1 MKLKLSKG
9 KNNYLHHAKSDFF
22 FYFQVL
28 IKHNSLLSPNNEDEQ
43 SPIHLAAIHGRVDIV
58 EELIKQESHLIM
70 NEDENSNTP
79 LHLACMNNKSRTAEV
94 KLFLTFLKFNLS
106 ASSKMFWHNKKN
118 NNEIFVTFK

>member
-1 MKLKLSKG
+1 M
-9 KNNYLHHAKSDFF
+9 
-22 FYFQVL
+22 
-28 IKHNSLLSPNNEDEQ
+28 LSPKNEDEQ

-94 KLFLTFLKFNLS
+94 KLFLTFLNFNLS
-106 ASSKMFWHNKKN
+106 ASSKMFWHNQKID
-118 NNEIFVTFK
+118 NEIFVVFK

>member
-1 MKLKLSKG
+1 MKLKLSNG
-9 KNNYLHHAKSDFF
+9 KKIFF

-28 IKHNSLLSPNNEDEQ
+28 IKHNSLLSPKNEDEQ

-94 KLFLTFLKFNLS
+94 KIFLTFLKFNLS
-106 ASSKMFWHNKKN
+106 TSSKMF
-118 NNEIFVTFK
+118 

>member
-1 MKLKLSKG
+1 MPRVKF
-9 KNNYLHHAKSDFF
+9 FF

-28 IKHNSLLSPNNEDEQ
+28 IKHNSLLSPKNEDEQ
-43 SPIHLAAIHGRVDIV
+43 SPIHLAAIHGRYDIV

-94 KLFLTFLKFNLS
+94 KLFLTFLNFNLS
-106 ASSKMFWHNKKN
+106 ASSKMF
-118 NNEIFVTFK
+118 

>member
-1 MKLKLSKG
+1 M
-9 KNNYLHHAKSDFF
+9 
-22 FYFQVL
+22 
-28 IKHNSLLSPNNEDEQ
+28 LSPKNEDEQ

-94 KLFLTFLKFNLS
+94 KSFFTYIQLFLVSGNFMPCLS
-106 ASSKMFWHNKKN
+106 IRLNTIK
-118 NNEIFVTFK
+118 

>member
-1 MKLKLSKG
+1 M
-9 KNNYLHHAKSDFF
+9 
-22 FYFQVL
+22 
-28 IKHNSLLSPNNEDEQ
+28 IKHNSKLSPKNEDEQ

-94 KLFLTFLKFNLS
+94 KLFLTFLKFNLF
-106 ASSKMFWHNKKN
+106 ASSKAFGHIQKN
-118 NNEIFVTFK
+118 LIMRFLSLSNREC

>member
-9 KNNYLHHAKSDFF
+9 KNNCLHHANSHFF

-70 NEDENSNTP
+70 NEDEDSNTP

-94 KLFLTFLKFNLS
+94 KYLDHFNY
-106 ASSKMFWHNKKN
+106 F
-118 NNEIFVTFK
+118 E

>member
-1 MKLKLSKG
+1 MPTVI
-9 KNNYLHHAKSDFF
+9 FF

-94 KLFLTFLKFNLS
+94 KIFLTFLKFNLS
-106 ASSKMFWHNKKN
+106 TSSKMF
-118 NNEIFVTFK
+118 